1 MRTDFGYVFWGLI
14 LTVLDF
20 KINQFDLL
28 PDFIGYALVA
38 FGAAGLSKLSPEF
51 LTACGL
57 SVMLAMCDLISLV
70 IPTDLDWFGIVVT
83 LLSAMMM
90 WMLLGGVRAIALQ
103 RERHDLAARAEKLR
117 LWYVGLMLLSMAL
130 TLIVRETRGDGTF
143 FIVVALVVAALT
155 VMILILLLIYRARN
169 ELSVDGGG

>member
-1 MRTDFGYVFWGLI
+1 MRIDFGYVFWGLI
-14 LTVLDF
+14 LTFLDF

-57 SVMLAMCDLISLV
+57 SVMLAVCDVITLV
-70 IPTDLDWFGIVVT
+70 IPTDTGWFGIAVT
-83 LLSAMMM
+83 LFSALMM
-90 WMLLGGVRAIALQ
+90 WTLLGGVRAIALK
-103 RERHDLAARAEKLR
+103 RERPDLAARAEKLR
-117 LWYVGLMLLSMAL
+117 LWYVGLMFLYMGLAL
-130 TLIVRETRGDGTF
+130 VAREVSGGAAFLI
-143 FIVVALVVAALT
+143 VALVIASVT

-169 ELSVDGGG
+169 GLSVDGL